1 MNFPKISVLISFYN
15 AEKYI
20 LESLKSNAL
29 YKSRQYSVFLALM
42 ETTRQKKVS
51 RLLQKEL
58 SIIFQKEI
66 SSLLGNVMAT
76 ITTVR
81 VSPDLVNANVF
92 VSIFPFED
100 PQGALKVIKN
110 NRGLFRKH
118 LGDRVR
124 NQLRIVPIVEYFL
137 DDSAAYAEEIE
148 RLLKK

>member
-1 MNFPKISVLISFYN
+1 
-15 AEKYI
+15 
-20 LESLKSNAL
+20 
-29 YKSRQYSVFLALM
+29 M

-66 SSLLGNVMAT
+66 PALLGNILVGVT
-76 ITTVR
+76 IVR
-81 VSPDLVNANVF
+81 VSPDLANANVF
-92 VSIFPFED
+92 ISIFPVENPKEF
-100 PQGALKVIKN
+100 LKVIKK

-118 LGDRVR
+118 LGNRVR

-137 DDSAAYAEEIE
+137 DDSVAYSEEIE